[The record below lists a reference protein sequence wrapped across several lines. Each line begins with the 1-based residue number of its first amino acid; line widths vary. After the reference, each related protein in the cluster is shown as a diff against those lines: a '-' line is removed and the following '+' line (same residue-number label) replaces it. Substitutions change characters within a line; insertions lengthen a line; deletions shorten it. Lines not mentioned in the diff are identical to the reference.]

1 MRFERLAAEADFDG
15 FRRSARA
22 LLAQGVAPEAVQWAV
37 DDGLAPQLWDH
48 TEPAAPAT
56 TAGPAVAVAVPAA
69 FINLC
74 RAVVLHRAPQR
85 FHLLYR
91 LLWRLQ
97 REPALRHDGLDA
109 DMARARLMAQAVRR
123 DLHKMKA
130 FVRFRDTGSVRV
142 AWFEPEH
149 HIVEAV
155 APFFMR
161 RFATMPW
168 AILTP
173 ERSVRW
179 DGEHLTWGPGGH
191 KHQLPPADAGE
202 TLWLTYYANIF
213 NPARLK
219 LRAMEKEMPRKYWP
233 NLPEAALIS
242 ALSAEAGARSAA
254 MIARPAQAV
263 QRRLPTVTPAPPPR
277 LPLPGKR

>member
-1 MRFERLAAEADFDG
+1 MRLERLAAEADFDG
-15 FRRSARA
+15 FRRAARA
-22 LLAQGVAPEAVQWAV
+22 LLALGVAPDAVQWAV
-37 DDGLAPQLWDH
+37 DDGMAPSLWDH
-48 TEPAAPAT
+48 AEAAAPAAT
-56 TAGPAVAVAVPAA
+56 VGPAVAVPAA
-69 FINLC
+69 FVTLC

-97 REPALRHDGLDA
+97 HEPALRHDALDA

-123 DLHKMKA
+123 DMHKMKA
-130 FVRFRDTGSVRV
+130 FVRFRDTGSLRV

-179 DGEHLTWGPGGH
+179 DGERLTWGPGGH
-191 KHQLPPADAGE
+191 KQQLPPADAGE
-202 TLWLTYYANIF
+202 ALWLTYYASIF

-233 NLPEAALIS
+233 NLPEAELIS
-242 ALSAEAGARSAA
+242 VLSAEAGVRSAA

-263 QRRLPTVTPAPPPR
+263 QRRLPAAVLPPR
-277 LPLPGKR
+277 GKR

>member
-1 MRFERLAAEADFDG
+1 MPLERLAAEADFDG
-15 FRRSARA
+15 FRRSART
-22 LLAQGVAPEAVQWAV
+22 LLAQGVAPDAVQWAV
-37 DDGLAPQLWDH
+37 DDGLAPSLWDD
-48 TEPAAPAT
+48 TEPAAPAA
-56 TAGPAVAVAVPAA
+56 TAGPPMVVPAA
-69 FINLC
+69 FVTLC

-130 FVRFRDTGSVRV
+130 FVRFRDTGGLRM

-173 ERSVRW
+173 ECSVRW
-179 DGEHLTWGPGGH
+179 DGQTLLWGPGGL
-191 KHQLPPADAGE
+191 KQQLPPADAGE
-202 TLWLTYYANIF
+202 ALWLTYYANIF

-242 ALSAEAGARSAA
+242 VLSAEAGARSAA
-254 MIARPAQAV
+254 MIARPPQAV
-263 QRRLPTVTPAPPPR
+263 QRRLPAAELPPR
-277 LPLPGKR
+277 GKR

>member
-1 MRFERLAAEADFDG
+1 MRLERLAAEADFDG
-15 FRRSARA
+15 FRRAARA
-22 LLAQGVAPEAVQWAV
+22 LLAQGVAPDAVQWAV
-37 DDGLAPQLWDH
+37 DGGAAPSLWDH
-48 TEPAAPAT
+48 TEPAASAAT
-56 TAGPAVAVAVPAA
+56 TGPPVPAS
-69 FINLC
+69 FVTLC
-74 RAVVLHRAPQR
+74 RAVVLHREPQR

-130 FVRFRDTGSVRV
+130 FVRFRDTGSLRV

-161 RFATMPW
+161 RFTAMHW

-179 DGEHLTWGPGGH
+179 DGQTLQWGPGGL
-191 KHQLPPADAGE
+191 KQQLPPADAGE
-202 TLWLTYYANIF
+202 ALWLTYYANIF

-233 NLPEAALIS
+233 NLPEAELIS
-242 ALSAEAGARSAA
+242 VLSAEAGARSAA

-263 QRRLPTVTPAPPPR
+263 QRRLPAAALPPPR
-277 LPLPGKR
+277 GKG